1 MGILCSICKDSSHLA
16 KNCPCGWIS
25 PPEAPPSSQPAEPD
39 LQPTQPASPQNSSLQ
54 SSQSSQYSSS
64 SQSSSSPASVSPS
77 SPSFSPIA
85 ETLHGDD
92 SDDANMENVPVPPL
106 AINPMTASDDE
117 MYHGVISDV
126 NLLNSS
132 AQSTDVDI
140 DQELYNLKR
149 SAEASNSEYI
159 TVTRKKKTLTTLPMH
174 IDFKIISLNTK
185 RFTQS

>member
-1 MGILCSICKDSSHLA
+1 MHIDNPILPLLDLDDALCALRTRVNSERAEDAINLAIRLKNVRRNFVSTASVLIMHEAPDCTVEILCSICKDSSHLA

-25 PPEAPPSSQPAEPD
+25 PREAPPSSQPAEPD

-92 SDDANMENVPVPPL
+92 SADANMENVPVPPL
-106 AINPMTASDDE
+106 AINPMTASDD
-117 MYHGVISDV
+117 
-126 NLLNSS
+126 
-132 AQSTDVDI
+132 
-140 DQELYNLKR
+140 
-149 SAEASNSEYI
+149 
-159 TVTRKKKTLTTLPMH
+159 
-174 IDFKIISLNTK
+174 
-185 RFTQS
+185 